1 MKLYKTKKSNIHR
14 RGLSAAKDI
23 KEGTKIIQYKGKK
36 ITNKESE
43 ENKKYG
49 YDITYLFTLNKKY
62 LLDGDFKYNTARL
75 VNHSCNPN
83 CEVLDNNGSEIWISA
98 IRNIKK
104 MKNLLM
110 IMVLVSIVTT
120 KIMYANV
127 VQIIV
132 LDILSEKD
140 LDGGYKN
147 LLS

>member
-1 MKLYKTKKSNIHR
+1 MDR
-14 RGLSAAKDI
+14 
-23 KEGTKIIQYKGKK
+23 
-36 ITNKESE
+36 
-43 ENKKYG
+43 KYG
-49 YDITYLFTLNKKY
+49 FLRF
-62 LLDGDFKYNTARL
+62 
-75 VNHSCNPN
+75 
-83 CEVLDNNGSEIWISA
+83 EILI
-98 IRNIKK
+98 K

-140 LDGGYKN
+140 LDGEYKS

>member
-14 RGLSAAKDI
+14 YGLSAAKDI

-62 LLDGDFKYNTARL
+62 LLDGDFKYNTAILANPIARL
-75 VNHSCNPN
+75 
-83 CEVLDNNGSEIWISA
+83 LITMDRKYGFLRFEIL
-98 IRNIKK
+98 KK

-140 LDGGYKN
+140 LDGGYKT

>member
-1 MKLYKTKKSNIHR
+1 
-14 RGLSAAKDI
+14 
-23 KEGTKIIQYKGKK
+23 
-36 ITNKESE
+36 
-43 ENKKYG
+43 
-49 YDITYLFTLNKKY
+49 
-62 LLDGDFKYNTARL
+62 
-75 VNHSCNPN
+75 
-83 CEVLDNNGSEIWISA
+83 
-98 IRNIKK
+98 

-140 LDGGYKN
+140 LDGEYKS

>member
-1 MKLYKTKKSNIHR
+1 MDR
-14 RGLSAAKDI
+14 
-23 KEGTKIIQYKGKK
+23 
-36 ITNKESE
+36 
-43 ENKKYG
+43 KYG
-49 YDITYLFTLNKKY
+49 FLR
-62 LLDGDFKYNTARL
+62 FKIL
-75 VNHSCNPN
+75 
-83 CEVLDNNGSEIWISA
+83 I
-98 IRNIKK
+98 K

-140 LDGGYKN
+140 LDGEYKS

>member
-1 MKLYKTKKSNIHR
+1 MMVR
-14 RGLSAAKDI
+14 
-23 KEGTKIIQYKGKK
+23 
-36 ITNKESE
+36 
-43 ENKKYG
+43 KYG
-49 YDITYLFTLNKKY
+49 FLRF
-62 LLDGDFKYNTARL
+62 
-75 VNHSCNPN
+75 
-83 CEVLDNNGSEIWISA
+83 EILI
-98 IRNIKK
+98 K

-140 LDGGYKN
+140 LDGEYKS